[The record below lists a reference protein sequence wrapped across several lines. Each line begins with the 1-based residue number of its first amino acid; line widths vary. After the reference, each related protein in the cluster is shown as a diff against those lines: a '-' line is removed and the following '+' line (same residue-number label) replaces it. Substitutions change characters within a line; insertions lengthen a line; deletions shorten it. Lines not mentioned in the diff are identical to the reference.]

1 MVGPWAFS
9 LPNPFFAKSV
19 TLSLAGMYHVW
30 VYMAIDSACELYLE
44 GYDGRI
50 VNGCVHN
57 AEHNCKY
64 NSFLDNI
71 FLVSHHIYYMVFYVH
86 RFYRN
91 IILYVTLSVMLLPSR
106 YQG

>member
-19 TLSLAGMYHVW
+19 TLSLAGMYHVR

-71 FLVSHHIYYMVFYVH
+71 F
-86 RFYRN
+86 
-91 IILYVTLSVMLLPSR
+91 
-106 YQG
+106 